1 VKALV
6 FTAPGVVE
14 MRDDVPEPAVGP
26 DQVLVHVA
34 AAGICGSELHGVRNP
49 GFRVPPL
56 IMGHEFAGTTD
67 DGRRV
72 VVNPIVSC
80 GECDLCGRG
89 LPQLCR
95 RRRIVGVHLPG
106 AFAERV
112 AVPASAV
119 HPLPDAVGWEA
130 GGVAEPAANAVH
142 AWSLAGRPAGSR
154 VGVIG
159 AGAIGLVCL
168 LVAAEFGAAA
178 VDVADLS
185 PDRRKGA
192 LRLGAAAAGAE
203 LGGEYDVVFDAV
215 GTAATRR
222 QSLARLRPG
231 GTAVWLGLLDDA
243 PGFAA
248 TDLVRQELRVLG
260 SFAYTADE
268 LAGALALTAR
278 WDLSWVTSVP
288 FAEAATVFTAL
299 MNGHPD
305 PVKALLRT

>member
-1 VKALV
+1 MKALV

-14 MRDDVPEPAVGP
+14 LRDVPEPAVGP
-26 DQVLVHVA
+26 GEVLVHVA
-34 AAGICGSELHGVRNP
+34 VAGICGSELHGVRNP

-80 GECDLCGRG
+80 GGCDLCGRG
-89 LPQLCR
+89 LPQVCR
-95 RRRIVGVHLPG
+95 RRCIVGVHRPG

-142 AWSLAGRPAGSR
+142 AWTLAGRPAGAR
-154 VGVIG
+154 IGVIG

-168 LVAAEFGAAA
+168 LVAAGGGAAS

-185 PDRRKGA
+185 ADRRAGA
-192 LRLGAAAAGAE
+192 LRLGAAAAGTE
-203 LGGEYDVVFDAV
+203 LAGEYDVVFDAV
-215 GTAATRR
+215 GTAGTRR

-231 GTAVWLGLLDDA
+231 GAAVWLGLLDDA

-248 TDLVRQELRVLG
+248 TDLI
-260 SFAYTADE
+260 
-268 LAGALALTAR
+268 
-278 WDLSWVTSVP
+278 
-288 FAEAATVFTAL
+288 
-299 MNGHPD
+299 
-305 PVKALLRT
+305 